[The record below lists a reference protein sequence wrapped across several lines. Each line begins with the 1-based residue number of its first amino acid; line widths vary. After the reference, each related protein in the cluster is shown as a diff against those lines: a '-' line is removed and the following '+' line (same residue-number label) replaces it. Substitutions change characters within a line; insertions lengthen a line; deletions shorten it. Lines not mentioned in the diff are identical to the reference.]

1 MTKAEKM
8 AHDIGIDWYAED
20 GINIQDDA
28 IEKLIHQVAE
38 RTAQGCAKIYEERM
52 MVGKDVTV
60 NFMVALIRD
69 AANWVKEEEDALEG

>member
-38 RTAQGCAKIYEERM
+38 RGIEEALASFNLIAP
-52 MVGKDVTV
+52 GKDVPV
-60 NFMVALIRD
+60 DMIRD
-69 AANWVKEEEDALEG
+69 AIRARRWWEDEEV